1 MDVYDYIVVGAGTSG
16 CVVAS
21 RLAEISNV
29 TICLLE
35 AGPRDF
41 HPYIHIPVGWMKLMD
56 NRKLNWLY
64 SAEPSKWTGGRRISV
79 PRGKVLGGSSSINGN
94 IFNRGAASDFDGWA
108 QMGNLGWSYEDVLPL
123 FKRIE
128 SWQGIKNNKLRGG
141 EGKLHVTPS
150 DWSHPLCE
158 AFLDAAESVGIPRN
172 KDYNGESQFGAA
184 YTQRTI
190 LNGYRQNS
198 AKAYLKMALKRGVID
213 LKTNSTTT
221 RILIDQGA
229 AKGIEYRIGG
239 KTNVM
244 FARREVIICGGVIN
258 SPHLLQQSG
267 VGDPVDLK
275 EIGIPIV
282 KALNGVGKNLR
293 DHYGVRFTAKAKNI
307 KTFNEKANGI
317 PLMGEVFKWVIG
329 KPSILSL
336 PATACY
342 AFAKSNPILDSSDIQ
357 ITFMPASYKE
367 GVQNKLD
374 NEPGMTFAVWQQRP
388 DSTGFVKARST
399 DPSQPPEI
407 QPNYLALE
415 SDQRTLLSGI
425 LLMRKIMYSK
435 PMKEYFDK
443 EIYPGSKITTKKELL
458 EIVKKRGTTAFHM
471 VGTCKMGKF
480 DDPMSVVTPNL
491 CVKGISNLRI
501 ADASI
506 MPTMP
511 SANTNACCYMI
522 GEKASDLIKADYF
535 K

>member
-94 IFNRGAASDFDGWA
+94 IFNRGAASDFDSWA

-282 KALNGVGKNLR
+282 KALKGVGKNLR

-471 VGTCKMGKF
+471 VGTCKMGHF